1 MIQYLRKGQ
10 GNKVRIIIKM
20 IKNQIKVQIMII
32 WKIWLGYSLLN
43 QLNNKIKNLQ
53 GQLKYNKL
61 KIKNKRIKLYKILY
75 KKAWQIC

>member
-43 QLNNKIKNLQ
+43 QLNNKIKNL
-53 GQLKYNKL
+53 
-61 KIKNKRIKLYKILY
+61 
-75 KKAWQIC
+75 